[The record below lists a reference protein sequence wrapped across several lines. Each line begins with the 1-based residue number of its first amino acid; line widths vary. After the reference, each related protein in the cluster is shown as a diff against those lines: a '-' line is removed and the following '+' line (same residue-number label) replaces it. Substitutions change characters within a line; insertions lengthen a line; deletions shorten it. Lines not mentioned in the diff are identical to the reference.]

1 MKSHHKWAL
10 AGALVLLV
18 GALFSVLQT
27 GALWTASSSGQAT
40 TVKTGRLAIS
50 ADAGGTTQL
59 DLSSLTATNMT
70 SGTTVQVPLEVFNT
84 GTVPV
89 TYQLNTVQ
97 PTSGTTPPPLN
108 LRVAVV
114 ASTGA
119 CTPTGT
125 PGTQLFNGTMTGAS
139 TATRPIAAGASEV
152 LCLAATAPNTIAAN
166 QNGTYTFTFG
176 AAQA

>member
-1 MKSHHKWAL
+1 
-10 AGALVLLV
+10 
-18 GALFSVLQT
+18 
-27 GALWTASSSGQAT
+27 
-40 TVKTGRLAIS
+40 
-50 ADAGGTTQL
+50 
-59 DLSSLTATNMT
+59 MT

-89 TYQLNTVQ
+89 TYQLTTVQ

-114 ASTGA
+114 SSTGA

-125 PGTQLFNGTMTGAS
+125 PGTQIFSGTMTGAS
-139 TATRPIAAGASEV
+139 TAARPIAAGGSEV
-152 LCLAATAPNTIAAN
+152 LCLAATAPNTIAPN